1 MQGIF
6 QKENTD
12 KALKYGIYRHL
23 PTYEK
28 IIRNLVSFYFNNDIN
43 EITEFYKALISNV
56 IRYMLP
62 HSVIII
68 NDVNSNRRGR
78 DYFMLLS
85 DMLTSSGIN
94 NIAHKRY
101 FNYGIKNDYMRYG
114 TVYPTINILYNNINE
129 NIQSYNPWE
138 VCSSAQLI
146 IELR

>member
-1 MQGIF
+1 MNYSNSQRAGVILYL
-6 QKENTD
+6 T
-12 KALKYGIYRHL
+12 
-23 PTYEK
+23 
-28 IIRNLVSFYFNNDIN
+28 
-43 EITEFYKALISNV
+43 ALIFGA
-56 IRYMLP
+56 Y
-62 HSVIII
+62 III